1 MTLSYSMENVSSIF
15 MKHCLIAEINW
26 WMWDCSRVRNK
37 WLKCDIP
44 WSFHIRDSE
53 FQICGFK
60 ISPTTTDHD
69 IFGRESAVTQFENL
83 LTDQKKKFKHIRN
96 EKKNIQETNDS
107 TTDFTNEK
115 TWAFFLSLY
124 LFWSAI
130 QGRFITT
137 QKLLPLN

>member
-83 LTDQKKKFKHIRN
+83 LTDQKKSSNIYGTKKKYPRN
-96 EKKNIQETNDS
+96 KWFYNWFYERKNLGIFS
-107 TTDFTNEK
+107 
-115 TWAFFLSLY
+115 LSL
-124 LFWSAI
+124 S
-130 QGRFITT
+130 
-137 QKLLPLN
+137 LLKRYPR

>member
-26 WMWDCSRVRNK
+26 WMWDCSRVWNK

-96 EKKNIQETNDS
+96 EKKISKKQMILQLILRTKKLGHFFSLSISSEALSKVDS
-107 TTDFTNEK
+107 
-115 TWAFFLSLY
+115 
-124 LFWSAI
+124 
-130 QGRFITT
+130 
-137 QKLLPLN
+137 

>member
-44 WSFHIRDSE
+44 WSFHIRDSK

-69 IFGRESAVTQFENL
+69 IFGRESAVTQLENL
-83 LTDQKKKFKHIRN
+83 LTDQKKIS
-96 EKKNIQETNDS
+96 KKQMILQLILRT
-107 TTDFTNEK
+107 K
-115 TWAFFLSLY
+115 KLGHFFSLSLY